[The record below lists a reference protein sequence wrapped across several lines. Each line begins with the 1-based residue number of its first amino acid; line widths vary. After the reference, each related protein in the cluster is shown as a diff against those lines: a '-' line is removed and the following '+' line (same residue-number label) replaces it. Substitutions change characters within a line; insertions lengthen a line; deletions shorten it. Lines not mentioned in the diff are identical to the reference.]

1 MLIFSSFDGSLLY
14 HINFSHCKSPQASF
28 LSVVNVD
35 LRYYGDVNQMHST
48 DLYDYDTSCRPSKL
62 GYNNSSIIFIFLIS
76 SHIFNFHTVDYN
88 FGTSH
93 GICIYTVTGLS
104 LSTRVVL
111 FVNLKYLMINSVI
124 CLCVYML
131 PVLPSQSLLSFLI
144 LLYIIPFLPQN
155 GKGK

>member
-1 MLIFSSFDGSLLY
+1 
-14 HINFSHCKSPQASF
+14 
-28 LSVVNVD
+28 
-35 LRYYGDVNQMHST
+35 MHST

-111 FVNLKYLMINSVI
+111 FVNLKYLMMNSVI

-144 LLYIIPFLPQN
+144 LILLYYSFSPTKWQGKIIYLTDDETEEL
-155 GKGK
+155 KSIS